1 MIGVVG
7 AGTIGTG
14 VAQSLSQA
22 GHKVVLVDTS
32 AEALARARVQI
43 GRDVRFQRL
52 VNPGMPAHR
61 PDEVLGRITFTQD
74 LHDLET
80 ASVVIE
86 NVTEQWPAKEP
97 VYRALDE
104 ICEPGCVF
112 VVNTSCFPITD
123 VAALTSRPAQV
134 IGLHFMN
141 PVPLKP
147 VVELI
152 PGWHTAPATMEAAQ
166 SLLAS
171 MGKTSITVQ
180 DSPGFVSNRV
190 LMLTINEAAFCR
202 AEGIASAQAIDNL
215 FRRCFGHDMGPLETA
230 DLIGVDTILHS
241 LEVLQERFGDSKYRP
256 CPLLRTMV
264 SAGLLGRKSGEG
276 FHQYGT
282 TGDRRAAVPQGA

>member
-14 VAQSLSQA
+14 VAQSLAQA
-22 GHKVVLVDTS
+22 EHKVVLVDTS
-32 AEALARARVQI
+32 ADALDRARAEI
-43 GRDVRFQRL
+43 GRAVRFQRL
-52 VNPGMPAHR
+52 VAPKLRTFAPA
-61 PDEVLGRITFTQD
+61 EVLDRITFTQD
-74 LHDLET
+74 LDELAT

-86 NVTEQWPAKEP
+86 NVSEKWPAKEP
-97 VYRALDE
+97 VYRALDR

-123 VAALTSRPAQV
+123 VAALTSRPGQV

-152 PGWHTAPATMEAAQ
+152 PGWHTTPATIETAQ

-171 MGKTSITVQ
+171 MGKTSITVN

-202 AEGIASAQAIDNL
+202 AEGIASAEAIDEL
-215 FRRCFGHDMGPLETA
+215 FKRCFGHEMGPLETA

-241 LEVLQERFGDSKYRP
+241 LEVLHERFGDSKYRP

-264 SAGLLGRKSGEG
+264 AAGLLGRKSGEG
-276 FHQYGT
+276 FHHYGI
-282 TGDRRAAVPQGA
+282 TGDRRPATQGA

>member
-32 AEALARARVQI
+32 ADALERARVEI
-43 GRDVRFQRL
+43 GRAVRFQRVVAPDL
-52 VNPGMPAHR
+52 PSYPPG
-61 PDEVLGRITFTQD
+61 EVLGRITFTQD
-74 LHDLET
+74 LDELAT

-86 NVTEQWPAKEP
+86 NVSEKWAAKEP
-97 VYRALDE
+97 VYRALDR
-104 ICEPGCVF
+104 ICEPACVF

-134 IGLHFMN
+134 VGVHFMN

-152 PGWHTAPATMEAAQ
+152 PGWHTTPATVETVR
-166 SLLAS
+166 SLLTS
-171 MGKTSITVQ
+171 MGKTAITVK

-190 LMLTINEAAFCR
+190 LMLTINEAVFCR
-202 AEGIASAQAIDNL
+202 AEGIASAEAIDDL
-215 FRRCFGHDMGPLETA
+215 FRGCFGHEMGPLATA

-241 LEVLQERFGDSKYRP
+241 LEVLHDRFGDSKYRP

-264 SAGLLGRKSGEG
+264 AAGLLGRKSGAG
-276 FHQYGT
+276 FHHYGI
-282 TGDRRAAVPQGA
+282 TGDRRPATQGV

>member
-32 AEALARARVQI
+32 ADALERARAEI
-43 GRDVRFQRL
+43 GRAVRFQRL
-52 VNPGMPAHR
+52 VAPDLPVHKPA
-61 PDEVLGRITFTQD
+61 EVLDRIAFARD
-74 LHDLET
+74 IEELGT
-80 ASVVIE
+80 ASVVVE
-86 NVTEQWPAKEP
+86 NVSERWSAKEP
-97 VYRALDE
+97 VYRALDR
-104 ICEPGCVF
+104 ICEPACLF

-123 VAALTSRPAQV
+123 VAALTGRPAQV
-134 IGLHFMN
+134 VGVHFMN

-152 PGWHTAPATMEAAQ
+152 PGWHTAPATIEAVQ

-171 MGKTSITVQ
+171 MGKRSIAVK

-190 LMLTINEAAFCR
+190 LMLTINEAVFCR
-202 AEGIASAQAIDNL
+202 AEGIASAEAIDDL
-215 FRRCFGHDMGPLETA
+215 FKGCFGHEMGPLETA

-241 LEVLQERFGDSKYRP
+241 LEVLHERFGDSKYRP

-276 FHQYGT
+276 FHHYGIA
-282 TGDRRAAVPQGA
+282 GERRPSPRGV

>member
-22 GHKVVLVDTS
+22 EHKVVLVDTS
-32 AEALARARVQI
+32 LDALDRARAEI
-43 GRDVRFQRL
+43 GRAVRLQRL
-52 VNPGMPAHR
+52 VDPALPAYEPG
-61 PDEVLGRITFTQD
+61 EVLDRITFTQD
-74 LHDLET
+74 VADLAT

-86 NVTEQWPAKEP
+86 NVSEQWSAKQA
-97 VYRALDE
+97 VYRALDRV
-104 ICEPGCVF
+104 CEPACVF

-134 IGLHFMN
+134 VGLHFMN

-152 PGWHTAPATMEAAQ
+152 PGWHTAAATVEAAR

-171 MGKTSITVQ
+171 MGKTAISVK

-202 AEGIASAQAIDNL
+202 AEGIASAEAIDEL
-215 FRRCFGHDMGPLETA
+215 FKHCFGHQMGPLETA

-241 LEVLQERFGDSKYRP
+241 LEVLHERFGDSKYRP

-264 SAGLLGRKSGEG
+264 AAGLLGRKSGAG
-276 FHQYGT
+276 FHHYGI
-282 TGDRRAAVPQGA
+282 TGDRRPARQGA

>member
-22 GHKVVLVDTS
+22 EHKVVLVDTS
-32 AEALARARVQI
+32 AEALERARVEI
-43 GRDVRFQRL
+43 GRAVRFQRL
-52 VNPGMPAHR
+52 LDPGLRAHK
-61 PDEVLGRITFTQD
+61 PDEVLGRIIFTQD
-74 LHDLET
+74 IEELAT

-86 NVTEQWPAKEP
+86 NVTEQWSAKEP
-97 VYRALDE
+97 VYRALDR
-104 ICEPGCVF
+104 ICEPACVF

-152 PGWHTAPATMEAAQ
+152 PGWHTTPATIEAAR

-171 MGKTSITVQ
+171 MDKTSITVN

-190 LMLTINEAAFCR
+190 LMLTINEAVFCL
-202 AEGIASAQAIDNL
+202 AEGIASAEAIDDL
-215 FRRCFGHDMGPLETA
+215 FRGCFGHEMGPLETA

-241 LEVLQERFGDSKYRP
+241 LDVLHERFGDSKYRP

-276 FHQYGT
+276 FHHYGI
-282 TGDRRAAVPQGA
+282 TGDRRPATQGA

>member
-22 GHKVVLVDTS
+22 GHQVVLVDTS
-32 AEALARARVQI
+32 AGALERARAEI
-43 GRDVRFQRL
+43 GRAVRFQR
-52 VNPGMPAHR
+52 VVDPAA
-61 PDEVLGRITFTQD
+61 PAYEPAEVLGRITFSRAIED
-74 LHDLET
+74 LAAAT
-80 ASVVIE
+80 VVIE
-86 NVTEQWPAKEP
+86 NVSEQWAAKEP
-97 VYRALDE
+97 VYRALDR

-141 PVPLKP
+141 PVPRKP

-152 PGWHTAPATMEAAQ
+152 PGWHTSTATIEAAQ
-166 SLLAS
+166 SMLAS
-171 MGKTSITVQ
+171 MGKTSITVK

-190 LMLTINEAAFCR
+190 LMLTINEAVFCR
-202 AEGIASAQAIDNL
+202 AEGIAAADAIDDL
-215 FRRCFGHDMGPLETA
+215 FRQCFGHQMGPLETA
-230 DLIGVDTILHS
+230 DLIGLDTILHS
-241 LEVLQERFGDSKYRP
+241 LEVLHERFGDSKYRP

-276 FHQYGT
+276 FHHYGIAA
-282 TGDRRAAVPQGA
+282 GRRPATQGA

>member
-32 AEALARARVQI
+32 ADALERARVEI
-43 GRDVRFQRL
+43 GRAVRFQRL
-52 VNPGMPAHR
+52 VAPDLPAHK
-61 PDEVLGRITFTQD
+61 PAEVLDRITFTR
-74 LHDLET
+74 DLEEL
-80 ASVVIE
+80 AAAGLVVE
-86 NVTEQWPAKEP
+86 NVSERWSAKEP
-97 VYRALDE
+97 VYRALDR
-104 ICEPGCVF
+104 ICEPACVF

-123 VAALTSRPAQV
+123 VAALTARPTQV
-134 IGLHFMN
+134 IGVHFMN

-152 PGWHTAPATMEAAQ
+152 PGWHTAPATVEAVQ

-171 MGKTSITVQ
+171 MGKRSITVK

-190 LMLTINEAAFCR
+190 LMLTINEAVFCR
-202 AEGIASAQAIDNL
+202 AEGIASAQAIDDL
-215 FRRCFGHDMGPLETA
+215 FKGCFGHEMGPLETA

-241 LEVLQERFGDSKYRP
+241 LEVLHERFGDSKYRP

-264 SAGLLGRKSGEG
+264 GAGLLGRKSGEG
-276 FHQYGT
+276 FHHYGT
-282 TGDRRAAVPQGA
+282 ADERRSSPQGV

>member
-14 VAQSLSQA
+14 VAQSLAQA
-22 GHKVVLVDTS
+22 EHKVVLVDTS
-32 AEALARARVQI
+32 ADALDRARVEI
-43 GRDVRFQRL
+43 RRAVRLQRL
-52 VNPGMPAHR
+52 VAPKLRTYA
-61 PDEVLGRITFTQD
+61 PDEVLDRITFTQD
-74 LHDLET
+74 LDELGP

-86 NVTEQWPAKEP
+86 NVSEKWSAKEP
-97 VYRALDE
+97 VYRALDR

-123 VAALTSRPAQV
+123 VAALTSRPGQV

-152 PGWHTAPATMEAAQ
+152 PGWHTTPATVEAAQ
-166 SLLAS
+166 TLLAS
-171 MGKTSITVQ
+171 MGKTSIMVN

-190 LMLTINEAAFCR
+190 LMLTVNEAAFCR
-202 AEGIASAQAIDNL
+202 AEGIASAEAIDEL
-215 FRRCFGHDMGPLETA
+215 FKSCFGHEMGPLETA

-241 LEVLQERFGDSKYRP
+241 LEVLHERFGDSKYRP

-264 SAGLLGRKSGEG
+264 AAGLLGRKSGEG
-276 FHQYGT
+276 FHHYGI
-282 TGDRRAAVPQGA
+282 TGDRRPATQGA

>member
-32 AEALARARVQI
+32 ADALERARVEI
-43 GRDVRFQRL
+43 GRAVRFQRVVAPDL
-52 VNPGMPAHR
+52 PSYPPG
-61 PDEVLGRITFTQD
+61 EVLGRITFT
-74 LHDLET
+74 HDLDELAT

-86 NVTEQWPAKEP
+86 NVSEKWAAKEP
-97 VYRALDE
+97 VYRALDR
-104 ICEPGCVF
+104 ICEPACVF

-134 IGLHFMN
+134 VGVHFMN

-152 PGWHTAPATMEAAQ
+152 PGWHTTPATVETVR
-166 SLLAS
+166 SLLTS
-171 MGKTSITVQ
+171 MGKTAITVK

-190 LMLTINEAAFCR
+190 LMLTINEAVFCR
-202 AEGIASAQAIDNL
+202 AEGIASAEAIDDL
-215 FRRCFGHDMGPLETA
+215 FRGCFGHEMGPLATA

-241 LEVLQERFGDSKYRP
+241 LEVLHDRFGDSKYRP

-264 SAGLLGRKSGEG
+264 AAGLLGRKSGAG
-276 FHQYGT
+276 FHHYGI
-282 TGDRRAAVPQGA
+282 TGDRRPATQGV

>member
-14 VAQSLSQA
+14 VAQSLAQA
-22 GHKVVLVDTS
+22 EHKVVLVDTS
-32 AEALARARVQI
+32 ADALDRARVEI
-43 GRDVRFQRL
+43 GRAVRFQRL
-52 VNPGMPAHR
+52 VAPKLRTYTPA
-61 PDEVLGRITFTQD
+61 EVLDRITFTQELD
-74 LHDLET
+74 ELAT

-86 NVTEQWPAKEP
+86 NVSETWSAKEP
-97 VYRALDE
+97 VYRALDR

-123 VAALTSRPAQV
+123 VAALTGRPGQV

-152 PGWHTAPATMEAAQ
+152 PGWHTTTATIEAAR

-171 MGKTSITVQ
+171 MGKTAITVN

-202 AEGIASAQAIDNL
+202 AEGIASAEAIDEL
-215 FRRCFGHDMGPLETA
+215 FKRCFGHEMGPLETA

-241 LEVLQERFGDSKYRP
+241 LEVLHERFGDSKYRP

-264 SAGLLGRKSGEG
+264 AAGLLGRKSGAG
-276 FHQYGT
+276 FHHYGI
-282 TGDRRAAVPQGA
+282 TGDRRPATQGA

>member
-22 GHKVVLVDTS
+22 GHKVVVVDTS
-32 AEALARARVQI
+32 ADALERARVEI
-43 GRDVRFQRL
+43 GRAVRFQRVVAPDL
-52 VNPGMPAHR
+52 PSYPPG
-61 PDEVLGRITFTQD
+61 EVLGRITFTQD
-74 LHDLET
+74 LDELAT

-86 NVTEQWPAKEP
+86 NVSEKWAAKEP
-97 VYRALDE
+97 VYRALDR
-104 ICEPGCVF
+104 ICEPACVF

-134 IGLHFMN
+134 VGVHFMN

-152 PGWHTAPATMEAAQ
+152 PGWHTTPATVETVR
-166 SLLAS
+166 SLLTS
-171 MGKTSITVQ
+171 MGKTAITVK

-190 LMLTINEAAFCR
+190 LMLTINEAVFCR
-202 AEGIASAQAIDNL
+202 AEGIASAEAIDDL
-215 FRRCFGHDMGPLETA
+215 FRGCFGHEMGPLATA

-241 LEVLQERFGDSKYRP
+241 LEVLHDRFGDSKYRP

-264 SAGLLGRKSGEG
+264 AAGLLGRKSGAG
-276 FHQYGT
+276 FHHYGI
-282 TGDRRAAVPQGA
+282 TGDRRPATQGV

>member
-32 AEALARARVQI
+32 ADALERAGAEI
-43 GRDVRFQRL
+43 GRAVRFQRL
-52 VNPGMPAHR
+52 VAPDLPVYEPG
-61 PDEVLGRITFTQD
+61 EVLDRIIFTR
-74 LHDLET
+74 DLEELAA
-80 ASVVIE
+80 ASVVVE
-86 NVTEQWPAKEP
+86 NVSERWSAKEP
-97 VYRALDE
+97 VYRALDR
-104 ICEPGCVF
+104 ICEPACVF

-123 VAALTSRPAQV
+123 VAALTARPEQV
-134 IGLHFMN
+134 VGVHFMN

-152 PGWHTAPATMEAAQ
+152 PGWHTAPATIEAVR

-171 MGKTSITVQ
+171 MGKRSIAVK

-190 LMLTINEAAFCR
+190 LMLTINEAVFCR
-202 AEGIASAQAIDNL
+202 AEGIASAEAIDDL
-215 FRRCFGHDMGPLETA
+215 FKGCFGHEMGPLETA

-241 LEVLQERFGDSKYRP
+241 LEVLHERFGDSKYRP

-276 FHQYGT
+276 FHHYGT
-282 TGDRRAAVPQGA
+282 AGERRPSPQGV

>member
-32 AEALARARVQI
+32 ADALERARVEI
-43 GRDVRFQRL
+43 GRAVRFQRVVAPDL
-52 VNPGMPAHR
+52 PSYPPG
-61 PDEVLGRITFTQD
+61 EVLGRITFTQD
-74 LHDLET
+74 LDELAT

-86 NVTEQWPAKEP
+86 NVSEKWAAKEP
-97 VYRALDE
+97 VYRALDR
-104 ICEPGCVF
+104 ICEPACVF

-134 IGLHFMN
+134 VGVHFMN
-141 PVPLKP
+141 PVPAKP
-147 VVELI
+147 AVELI
-152 PGWHTAPATMEAAQ
+152 PGWHTTPATVETVR
-166 SLLAS
+166 SLLTS
-171 MGKTSITVQ
+171 MGKTAITVK

-190 LMLTINEAAFCR
+190 LMLTINEAVFCR
-202 AEGIASAQAIDNL
+202 AEGIASAEGIDDL
-215 FRRCFGHDMGPLETA
+215 FRGCFGHEMGPLATA

-241 LEVLQERFGDSKYRP
+241 LEVLHDRFGDSKYRP

-264 SAGLLGRKSGEG
+264 AAGLLGRKSGAG
-276 FHQYGT
+276 FHHYGI
-282 TGDRRAAVPQGA
+282 TGDRRPATQGV